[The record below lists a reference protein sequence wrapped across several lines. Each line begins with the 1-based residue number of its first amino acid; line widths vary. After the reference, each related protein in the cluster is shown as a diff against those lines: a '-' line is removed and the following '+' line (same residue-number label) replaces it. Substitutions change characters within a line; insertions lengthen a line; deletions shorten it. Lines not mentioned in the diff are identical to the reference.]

1 LDTTGSGFRSGHL
14 FVYSPD
20 IPSLGL
26 FIKSLTMTD
35 QKIPSLDGL
44 RAVSILLV
52 LIGHTLKGDPMWSS
66 QYEGIRIYA
75 SVGVTM
81 FFVISGFLITTLLL
95 KEKASNACVDIR
107 KFYIRRVLRIIPVN
121 FLYIIAVFLLNRPL
135 GLGVE
140 TSAFWPAFTYTVN
153 FAAVPVILGHLWS
166 LSVEEQ
172 FYLFWPLIMRFPL
185 SQIIIVTLAII
196 VYGPVV
202 RVINYFFPTF
212 EVVTLM
218 PFFKYAD
225 SLMIGCLLAI
235 SKQVW
240 PHCWVPSLLRNR
252 IVKAGAV
259 VLILFIPFLD
269 RIKGHHVGYLTTPFG
284 RTIISFSIAYLIA
297 SAITIKDNNTYK
309 LLNHPVMVYI
319 GTLSY
324 SIYIWQQFFLLS
336 QAAYWPVWARFFPVN
351 VMLVIVVSMASYYWW
366 EKRFLSL
373 KENFK
378 MT

>member
-1 LDTTGSGFRSGHL
+1 
-14 FVYSPD
+14 
-20 IPSLGL
+20 
-26 FIKSLTMTD
+26 MTD

-52 LIGHTLKGDPMWSS
+52 LIGHTLKADPIWSS

-95 KEKASNACVDIR
+95 KEKALNGNVGIR
-107 KFYIRRVLRIIPVN
+107 KFYMRRVLRILPVS
-121 FLYIIAVFLLNRPL
+121 FLFITVVFLLNRPL

-140 TSAFWPAFTYTVN
+140 TGAFWSAFTYTVN

-185 SQIIIVTLAII
+185 SKIIIVTLIII

-202 RVINYFFPTF
+202 RIMNYFFPALEF
-212 EVVTLM
+212 VTLK

-240 PHCWVPSLLRNR
+240 PHIWDPSLLRNR
-252 IVKAGAV
+252 FVKAGAV
-259 VLILFIPFLD
+259 SLILFIPFLD

-284 RTIISFSIAYLIA
+284 RTIISFSAAYLIA

-319 GTLSY
+319 GMLSY

-336 QAAYWPVWARFFPVN
+336 QATYWPVWARLFPIN
-351 VMLVIVVSMASYYWW
+351 VLLVLMVSMASYYWW
-366 EKRFLSL
+366 EKRFLRL
-373 KENFK
+373 KDNFK
-378 MT
+378 MS